1 MRKIAQNIENPFD
14 NIFIGIFED
23 MSEFYKKLNFT
34 PNMLTT
40 LSLFFGLACCYLLYK
55 GNNTLAM
62 IFWIIAY
69 FYDCADG
76 YFARKYKM
84 TTKFGDVYD
93 HISDTTKIVLL
104 LYVMY
109 NVNKNTFKTTLPII
123 ITFSMLSLVHLG
135 CQEKIYNNNDES
147 VTINKLK
154 ILCPN
159 SKYIKFTKYF
169 GTGTLTMAVAYLIY
183 NYK

>member
-1 MRKIAQNIENPFD
+1 MRKIDQNIENPFD

-23 MSEFYKKLNFT
+23 MSDFYKKLNFT

-40 LSLFFGLACCYLLYK
+40 LSLFFGLASCYLLYK

-84 TTKFGDVYD
+84 TSKFGDVYD
-93 HISDTTKIVLL
+93 HISDATKMILL
-104 LYVMY
+104 LFVMY
-109 NVNKNTFKTTLPII
+109 NVNKNKLKTTLPII
-123 ITFSMLSLVHLG
+123 IAFSMLSFVHLG
-135 CQEKIYNNNDES
+135 CQEKIYNNDDES

-159 SKYIKFTKYF
+159 AKYIKFTKYF
-169 GTGTLTMAVAYLIY
+169 GTGTLMMVVAYLIY